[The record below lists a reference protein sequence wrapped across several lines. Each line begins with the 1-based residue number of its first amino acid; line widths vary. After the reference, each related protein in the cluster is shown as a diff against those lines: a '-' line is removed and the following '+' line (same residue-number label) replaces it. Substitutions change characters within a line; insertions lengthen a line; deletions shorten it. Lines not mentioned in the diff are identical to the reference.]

1 MQMRWVWKA
10 WSRWAIAG
18 FLVLGLGTACNAS
31 LLGRSPASSPPPP
44 SKLASVMLTAKSGE
58 QQKFGGF
65 GVSQIVSKD
74 YAQLPYGRRKELSQV
89 LWKDLRLNTLRLWF
103 FMDVYAPKPGQ
114 RQLRPMFTEP
124 YLQMVRDAQQTG
136 QLQNLLLAPT
146 GVPQYLLEKRDGG
159 MRIRPDKLVDW
170 AETIANFIQEVRDR
184 YGIQINVTGIQN
196 EPNDDHVNFSKGEI
210 AQAVKQLRRS
220 LDQRKLN
227 AVKIIAPESSNAD
240 GYAERL
246 IDDLKQDPDA
256 WNAIEGIATHSYN
269 MAATP
274 AMVDRVRNTGKTYW
288 QTEAG
293 ANGPEEPGNAMIA
306 TSMAARFLN
315 DVNHWV
321 THWIW
326 FIGAAQAD
334 PNDNATRLMKYE
346 ADRPQ
351 RTWLTRFKKYDYLQ
365 QLSQTFEV
373 GATFRT
379 VESSLDGKMVWT
391 YGKKP
396 RINAAVARNPDGS
409 WAIGITNFTSEEGRH
424 SQDPHDQTGYPRQ
437 TFSVTLK
444 INELIGGSPT
454 RLQVRRSNAQLSNQE
469 QAEIMLR
476 NGVVTLDIQPL
487 ELVTL
492 RSRP

>member
-1 MQMRWVWKA
+1 MM
-10 WSRWAIAG
+10 
-18 FLVLGLGTACNAS
+18 LGLLLVSLATACKVS
-31 LLGRSPASSPPPP
+31 LLSRSPTGSPGLSHSP
-44 SKLASVMLTAKSGE
+44 KLETVTLTAQSGE
-58 QQKFGGF
+58 QQKFAGF
-65 GVSQIVSKD
+65 GISQIVSKD
-74 YAQLPYGRRKELSQV
+74 YAKLPQGRRKELSQK
-89 LWKDLRLNTLRLWF
+89 LWQDLRLNTLRLWF

-114 RQLRPMFTEP
+114 RQLQSMFTEP
-124 YLQMVRDAQQTG
+124 YLQLVRDAQQTG

-146 GVPQYLLEKRDGG
+146 SVPKYLLEKRDGG
-159 MRIRPDKLVDW
+159 MRLRREKLRDW
-170 AETIANFIQEVRDR
+170 ADTIADFIQAVRDR
-184 YGIQINVTGIQN
+184 YGITINVTGIQN
-196 EPNDDHVNFSKGEI
+196 EPNDDHLNFSKGEI

-220 LDQRKLN
+220 LNDRQLN
-227 AVKIIAPESSNAD
+227 SVKIIAPESANAD
-240 GYAERL
+240 GYAESL
-246 IDDLKQDPDA
+246 IDDLKQDPEA
-256 WNAIEGIATHSYN
+256 WNAIDGIATHSYN

-274 AMVDRVRNTGKTYW
+274 AIADRVRNTGKTYW

-293 ANGPEEPGNAMIA
+293 ANGPEESGNAMIA

-351 RTWLTRFKKYDYLQ
+351 RTWLTLFKKYDYLQ

-379 VESSLDGKMVWT
+379 VESSLEGKMVWT

-396 RINAAVARNPDGS
+396 RINGAVARNPDGS
-409 WAIGITNFTSEEGRH
+409 WAIGVTNFTSKEGRNT
-424 SQDPHDQTGYPRQ
+424 QDPHDQTGYPTQ
-437 TFSVTLK
+437 AFSVT
-444 INELIGGSPT
+444 IRIAELTGSRAMPF
-454 RLQVRRSNAQLSNQE
+454 QVWRSNAQKGNHK
-469 QAEIMLR
+469 QADVMMR
-476 NGVVTLDIQPL
+476 NGTLTVEVQPL

-492 RSRP
+492 RSQP